1 MTKQEINDKITLWEI
16 IATHRA
22 EFHGPNHASTLKANS
37 MVKSLLNEWLE
48 LDEKMGELSNES

>member
-1 MTKQEINDKITLWEI
+1 MTKQEINDKITLWEL

-37 MVKSLLNEWLE
+37 MVKSLLMAWLE
-48 LDEKMGELSNES
+48 IDEKENR